1 MVTVL
6 CLVLFAKAN
15 DTRPFIYMPGPEK
28 PLNAPLAQNEFM
40 TKY

>member
-15 DTRPFIYMPGPEK
+15 DTRPFICMAGPEK
-28 PLNAPLAQNEFM
+28 RLNTALAQNEFM
-40 TKY
+40 TK